1 MTPTLPLKGKFLY
14 KITAKAQSRKEN
26 MIDLSPKGLSGKKK
40 TETMKN
46 ISIIVAIAS
55 NYAIGKDNDLL
66 WHISND
72 LKHFKNLTKEHY
84 IVMGKRTYYSLPI
97 RPLPNRTS
105 LIITDIANEEI
116 DNCIMAYS
124 IDDAI
129 SKMDNTK
136 ENFIIGGGSI
146 YKQFMPL
153 ANKLYITR
161 VHKDYDAD
169 TFFPEISLDEWELQS
184 EKHITNDPQNDFT
197 YTFEIYNRK

>member
-1 MTPTLPLKGKFLY
+1 
-14 KITAKAQSRKEN
+14 
-26 MIDLSPKGLSGKKK
+26 
-40 TETMKN
+40 MKN

-55 NYAIGKDNDLL
+55 NYAIGKNNDLL

-72 LKHFKNLTKEHY
+72 LKHFKKITKEHY
-84 IVMGKRTYYSLPI
+84 IIMGKRTYYSLPI

-105 LIITDIANEEI
+105 LIITDIANEKI

-124 IDDAI
+124 IEDAV
-129 SKMDNTK
+129 SKMDKSK

-161 VHKDYDAD
+161 VHKNFDAD
-169 TFFPEISLDEWELQS
+169 TFFPEILLDEWELSS
-184 EKHITNDPQNDFT
+184 EEKIIDDTQNDFS